1 MSFLVVSIVI
11 SLGIIPTFVTFSFSQ
26 SNNTLPSE
34 LPSSTPLSNVSDPDE
49 SNDDTLVENDT
60 SFASLSRSLAETNQS
75 DDEQTPP
82 PSTDSET
89 SDEQTTSPPP
99 STDSEINGETDQEQ
113 DIQ

>member
-1 MSFLVVSIVI
+1 M
-11 SLGIIPTFVTFSFSQ
+11 IPTFVTFSFSQ

-34 LPSSTPLSNVSDPDE
+34 LSSFTPLSNVSIPDE

-82 PSTDSET
+82 PPATESDTG
-89 SDEQTTSPPP
+89 DEQTTSPPP
-99 STDSEINGETDQEQ
+99 STESETNGETDQEE